1 MFPLHRKIIQNF
13 ITDDIKDINTYG
25 GYKGAYILKIT
36 TRNMVLAEKIASY
49 CESLDGEAV
58 IKENKNLLNFEVYC
72 IAEDTSMYTL
82 KIK

>member
-1 MFPLHRKIIQNF
+1 
-13 ITDDIKDINTYG
+13 
-25 GYKGAYILKIT
+25 
-36 TRNMVLAEKIASY
+36 MVLAEKIASY